1 MHRHFPKEEM
11 LLFNKHGK
19 CLNITANQSQANRNR
34 SLSAF
39 SLLVFKMIMGTAPA
53 RPRGA
58 SLHCRSEYKGAQH
71 FNPVIGKCLLNA
83 FDPVI
88 TYQEGVA

>member
-19 CLNITANQSQANRNR
+19 RFTVTANQSRQTETAA
-34 SLSAF
+34 SLPSQ
-39 SLLVFKMIMGTAPA
+39 LLVFKMIMGTAPV
-53 RPRGA
+53 RPPGV
-58 SLHCRSEYKGAQH
+58 SLLCRSEYKGAQH
-71 FNPVIGKCLLNA
+71 FYRVIGKRLLNA

-88 TYQEGVA
+88 TYRRV